1 MPELT
6 PPAVQRRTNTTL
18 DAYTGS
24 FGRSEVLHLL
34 RRTLFGFDFAQV
46 KSFESKSLEQAIDTL
61 LTAPTSAPT
70 PPLNNY
76 SLRTNDPNVAF
87 GDTWVNAPFDVNFE
101 NQRKYSL
108 KAWLFQQTQTKTNSL
123 HEKMSLFWHH
133 HFSTETLAVNL
144 AVNSY
149 AHHILLRT
157 HAFGN
162 FKSFVRAIT
171 IDSAMLD
178 YLNGRLNTKRAP
190 DENYARELQELFTLG
205 KGPDSQYTE
214 DDVKAMARVLTGWT
228 INFLNKPYNS
238 AFVSTNHDSND
249 KLFSSFYGNTILKG
263 QIGATAGDKE
273 LNDMLDMLFSKDT
286 VIAKHICRK
295 LYRMFV
301 YYDISSDEETKI
313 IEPLAQYFID
323 QGWEIKPVL
332 KKLFMS
338 EHFFDNL
345 NRSCIIKDPI
355 SHLAGFLI
363 QTKPEYPTNDV
374 DTEYSIYQLGRYYGE
389 LIQLDLGDPPNVSGW
404 PAWYQTPMFHRTW
417 MNADTF
423 PKRNQFCD
431 FLLYVGY
438 VKNGYKF
445 MIDVVDVALQTSNPS
460 SADDLIADLT
470 QWMLAMPLTTAKI
483 AELKAILLPGG
494 IPDYNWSDAWYAAN
508 DPTNSEHTSQLAAV
522 KSKLQGLLK
531 TITNLA
537 EYQLS

>member
-1 MPELT
+1 MPEQK
-6 PPAVQRRTNTTL
+6 PVQRRTNTTL
-18 DAYTGS
+18 NAYSGT
-24 FGRSEVLHLL
+24 FGRTEVLHLL
-34 RRTLFGFDFAQV
+34 RRTLFGFDFAQI
-46 KSFESKSLEQAIDTL
+46 KDFEKLSLEQAVDTL
-61 LTAPTSAPT
+61 LTAPSSAPT

-76 SLRTNDPNVAF
+76 SLRTPDPNVKF
-87 GDTWVNAPFDVNFE
+87 GETWIDAPWDANFE
-101 NQRKYSL
+101 NQRKFSL
-108 KAWLFQQTQTKTNSL
+108 KAWLFQQAAKKSHSL
-123 HEKMSLFWHH
+123 HEKMALFWHH
-133 HFSTETLAVNL
+133 HFATETLVVNL

-149 AHHILLRT
+149 SHHTLLRT

-178 YLNGRLNTKRAP
+178 YLNGRLNTKKAP

-205 KGPDSQYTE
+205 KGSDSQYTE

-228 INFLNKPYNS
+228 VNFLNKPYPS
-238 AFVSTNHDSND
+238 AFVSQNHDSND
-249 KLFSSFYGNTILKG
+249 KLFSTFYGQNILKG
-263 QIGATAGDKE
+263 RTGATAGDLE
-273 LNDMLDMLFSKDT
+273 LNDLMDMLFSKDT

-301 YYDISSDEETKI
+301 YYDISADEETTI

-323 QGWEIKPVL
+323 QKWEIKPVL

-338 EHFFDNL
+338 EHFFDTL
-345 NRSCIIKDPI
+345 NQSCIIKDPI
-355 SHLAGFLI
+355 SHLAGFLR
-363 QTKPEYPTNDV
+363 QMQMEYPNNDV

-389 LIQLDLGDPPNVSGW
+389 LLQLDLGDPPNVSGW
-404 PAWYQTPMFHRTW
+404 SAYYQAPLYHRTW
-417 MNADTF
+417 INADTF

-445 MIDVVDVALQTSNPS
+445 AVDPMSVMAQTSNPVNP
-460 SADDLIADLT
+460 DDLIADLCT
-470 QWMLAMPLTTAKI
+470 WLLAMPLTSTKK

-508 DPTNSEHTSQLAAV
+508 DPQNADHASQKAAV
-522 KSKLQGLLK
+522 LSKSQALLK
-531 TITNLA
+531 AITNLA